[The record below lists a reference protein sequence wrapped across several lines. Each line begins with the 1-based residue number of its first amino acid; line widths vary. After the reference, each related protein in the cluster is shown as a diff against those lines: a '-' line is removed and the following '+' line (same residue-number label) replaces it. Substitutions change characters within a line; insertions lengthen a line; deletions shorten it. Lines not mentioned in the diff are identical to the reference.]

1 MNKLDLVSILDL
13 GAERLRRILETGLSL
28 KAAGPSA
35 GPRPLEGKSI
45 ALLFQKPSLR
55 TRVSFDLAVHQM
67 GGHPIYLS
75 PDEVGIGRREPV
87 EDVAR
92 VLGRLVDGIVART
105 FGHDVVEAL
114 ARYARVP
121 VINGLSDGEHPCQA
135 VADLLTAREKKG
147 GVDGLTIAYV
157 GDGNNVAV
165 SLALASAMCGAR
177 MRAAS
182 PKGYELPPAAVA
194 AANRAG
200 TETETVVELLDD
212 PREAVSGA
220 DVVYT
225 DVWTSMGQED
235 EAKQRRA
242 VFEPYRVTPE
252 LLELSAKDAIFM
264 HPLPAHAG
272 EEVSPG
278 LLDHPK
284 SVVFEQAENRLH
296 GQKAVLMEIY
306 GG

>member
-1 MNKLDLVSILDL
+1 MNKLDVVSILDL

-121 VINGLSDGEHPCQA
+121 VINGLFRRGASLPGRRRS
-135 VADLLTAREKKG
+135 ADR
-147 GVDGLTIAYV
+147 
-157 GDGNNVAV
+157 
-165 SLALASAMCGAR
+165 
-177 MRAAS
+177 
-182 PKGYELPPAAVA
+182 
-194 AANRAG
+194 
-200 TETETVVELLDD
+200 
-212 PREAVSGA
+212 
-220 DVVYT
+220 
-225 DVWTSMGQED
+225 
-235 EAKQRRA
+235 
-242 VFEPYRVTPE
+242 
-252 LLELSAKDAIFM
+252 
-264 HPLPAHAG
+264 AG
-272 EEVSPG
+272 EEG
-278 LLDHPK
+278 RRRWAHH
-284 SVVFEQAENRLH
+284 RLR
-296 GQKAVLMEIY
+296 GRWQ
-306 GG
+306 